1 MKETI
6 PPVALFA
13 AASSTWLAD
22 LNSVLVTLLAFA
34 NLACIVWRFV
44 EGRRTKTGKDDEDW
58 KLPLKT
64 VACLVGLSCFT
75 GCAVVRQTLETKEG
89 KKVQMTKSTAF
100 TLWQSAQV
108 VEKLRVS
115 NGKTHSIGISGM
127 DQDVAAGDSVT
138 NVVNAL
144 REIRGIL
151 GK

>member
-22 LNSVLVTLLAFA
+22 VNAVLITLLAAANFA
-34 NLACIVWRFV
+34 FIVWRFV
-44 EGRRTKTGKDDEDW
+44 ESRKTKSRKDNDDW
-58 KLPLKT
+58 KFPIKAL
-64 VACLVGLSCFT
+64 ACITGLSFFT
-75 GCAVVRQTLETKEG
+75 GCAVVRQTLETTEG
-89 KKVQMTKSTAF
+89 EKVQKTKSTAYALF
-100 TLWQSAQV
+100 QSAQV

-115 NGKTHSIGISGM
+115 NGKTHSIGISGIE
-127 DQDVAAGDSVT
+127 QDVAAGDSVT